1 MLPWS
6 DIAYLATLKPH
17 MNILLPVLFNKCN
30 VIKNIDDNR
39 GGVTH

>member
-1 MLPWS
+1 
-6 DIAYLATLKPH
+6 
-17 MNILLPVLFNKCN
+17 LLPVLFNKCN